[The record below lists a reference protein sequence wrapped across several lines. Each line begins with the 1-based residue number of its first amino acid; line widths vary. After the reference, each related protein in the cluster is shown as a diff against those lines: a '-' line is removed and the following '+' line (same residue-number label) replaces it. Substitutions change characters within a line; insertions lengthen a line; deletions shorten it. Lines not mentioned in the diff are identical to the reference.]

1 MTTQPYSVEDITA
14 DYRKSLQVIEEQREE
29 LDREILRLDQE
40 QDDVYEIHKRAL
52 VIFRE
57 LGNCCEDDSMTRSME
72 SLEDELIASQ
82 HELEHALQN
91 QRERLQEEKVY
102 TYEKEDEVTASYHE
116 SMKRLEDDEKED
128 KLQ

>member
-29 LDREILRLDQE
+29 LDREIIRLDQDQE
-40 QDDVYEIHKRAL
+40 DVYEIHKRAL

-82 HELEHALQN
+82 HELEHALQD
-91 QRERLQEEKVY
+91 QRERLQEEKVH
-102 TYEKEDEVTASYHE
+102 TYEKEDEVTAIYHE

>member
-1 MTTQPYSVEDITA
+1 MITQPYSVEDITA

-40 QDDVYEIHKRAL
+40 QEDVYEIHKRAL

-82 HELEHALQN
+82 HELEHALQD
-91 QRERLQEEKVY
+91 QRERLQEEKVH
-102 TYEKEDEVTASYHE
+102 TYEKEDEVTAIYHE

>member
-1 MTTQPYSVEDITA
+1 MTTQPYSVEDITE

-102 TYEKEDEVTASYHE
+102 TYEKED
-116 SMKRLEDDEKED
+116 DEKY
-128 KLQ
+128 LF